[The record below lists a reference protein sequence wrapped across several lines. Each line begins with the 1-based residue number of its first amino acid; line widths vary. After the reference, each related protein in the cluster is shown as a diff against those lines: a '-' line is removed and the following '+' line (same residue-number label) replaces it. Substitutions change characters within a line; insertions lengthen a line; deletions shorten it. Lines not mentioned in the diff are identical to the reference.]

1 MVCNCIV
8 EFVFGV
14 VISAIVLLTMFKEL
28 SSQQDRKLKDKEKEV
43 TKLLAE
49 LSAKTSA
56 IQELIRGVHHEGPNE
71 NLKRIRALLGLYLMD
86 QNINY
91 LKQAVE
97 EAKKAE
103 DKILNHV
110 KKYNHLQ

>member
-1 MVCNCIV
+1 M
-8 EFVFGV
+8 
-14 VISAIVLLTMFKEL
+14 LREL
-28 SSQQDRKLKDKEKEV
+28 SLRQDRKLRNKENEV
-43 TKLLAE
+43 NKLLEE
-49 LSAKTSA
+49 LRIKTEA
-56 IQELIRGVHHEGPNE
+56 IQELIKGVHHEGPNE

-86 QNINY
+86 QNIDY